1 MITTLSNRTGTR
13 AVRGWWRGWWVVL
26 VAMIG
31 QSLSLGPLLVYTFGV
46 FAKPLAREFNSNR
59 AAIALAVSLIDIMVA
74 VMAPVAGRLVDR
86 FNARWVIVISNLALV
101 ACLIGLSLV
110 TPPLWHLYALYALAG
125 AVGTGTVAVT
135 SSRVVA
141 NWFDRSRGLALGL
154 SSAGVGIGIFV
165 APSLVQFIIDESG
178 WRQAYLGI
186 GVASLVIAV
195 PLIALFLRATPQEVG
210 LLPDGAGEL
219 PAEAAPRELPA
230 GMAASEALRTRTFW
244 QLCGAFFCVSAC
256 VNGTLGHLAPLLT
269 DHGISGRQAALAT
282 SVFGAATIVGRVGN
296 GYLVDRFFAPRVA
309 GSLFAAGA
317 IGLAMLWGGFIGM
330 PAFLAAALL
339 GLAIGAESDVMPFL
353 ISRYFGMRSMA
364 TLFGVLF
371 GSYTVGVAIG
381 RYLLGAGF
389 DATGSYRR
397 PLGYA
402 FALLVLA
409 VVATFMLPRYKRT

>member
-1 MITTLSNRTGTR
+1 MI
-13 AVRGWWRGWWVVL
+13 A
-26 VAMIG
+26 

-59 AAIALAVSLIDIMVA
+59 AAIALAVSLVDIMVA

-86 FNARWVIVISNLALV
+86 FNARWVIVLSNVALV
-101 ACLIGLSLV
+101 ACLVGLSLV

-165 APSLVQFIIDESG
+165 LPSLVQFIIDEAG

-195 PLIALFLRATPQEVG
+195 PLIAIFLRATPQEVG
-210 LLPDGAGEL
+210 LLPDGIGAV
-219 PAEAAPRELPA
+219 PAVTVATASKEPVA
-230 GMAASEALRTRTFW
+230 GMTTAEALRTRTFW
-244 QLCGAFFCVSAC
+244 QLCGAFFFVSAC

-269 DHGISGRQAALAT
+269 DQGISGRQAALAT
-282 SVFGAATIVGRVGN
+282 SIFGAATIAGRIGN

-309 GSLFAAGA
+309 GMLFGAAA
-317 IGLAMLWGGFIGM
+317 IGLAMLWGGVTGW
-330 PAFLAAALL
+330 PAFIAATLM
-339 GLAIGAESDVMPFL
+339 GLAIGAEADVMPFL
-353 ISRYFGMRSMA
+353 ISRYFGLRSMA

-371 GSYTVGVAIG
+371 GSYTMGVALG

-389 DATGSYRR
+389 DATGSYRK
-397 PLGYA
+397 PLGYT
-402 FALLVLA
+402 LVVLILA
-409 VVATFMLPRYKRT
+409 VVATFLLPKYRRT

>member
-1 MITTLSNRTGTR
+1 MI
-13 AVRGWWRGWWVVL
+13 A
-26 VAMIG
+26 

-59 AAIALAVSLIDIMVA
+59 AAIALAVSLVDIMVA

-86 FNARWVIVISNLALV
+86 FNARWVIVTSNLALV
-101 ACLIGLSLV
+101 ACLVGLSLV

-141 NWFDRSRGLALGL
+141 NWFDRNRGLALGL

-165 APSLVQFIIDESG
+165 MPSLVQFIIDEAG

-195 PLIALFLRATPQEVG
+195 PLIAIFLRATPEEVG
-210 LLPDGAGEL
+210 LLPDGIGAML
-219 PAEAAPRELPA
+219 AVTVATAPKEPPA
-230 GMAASEALRTRTFW
+230 GMTTAEALRTRTFW
-244 QLCGAFFCVSAC
+244 QLCAAFFCVSAC

-269 DHGISGRQAALAT
+269 DQGISGRQAALAT
-282 SVFGAATIVGRVGN
+282 SIFGAATIVGRIGN

-309 GSLFAAGA
+309 GALFAAAA
-317 IGLAMLWGGFIGM
+317 IGLAMLWGGFTGW
-330 PAFLAAALL
+330 PAFIAATLL

-353 ISRYFGMRSMA
+353 ISRYFGLRSMA

-371 GSYTVGVAIG
+371 GSYTMGVAIG

-397 PLGYA
+397 TLGYA
-402 FALLVLA
+402 FGVLVLA
-409 VVATFMLPRYKRT
+409 VIATFMLPRYKRT